1 METGSIAAVATAVL
15 AIASAFLGA
24 KYRKW
29 IGKARLF
36 AGLLDDIFSAA
47 EDDKV
52 SEEELK
58 QIIAK
63 AKQLAAKEGD
73 AAVD

>member
-29 IGKARLF
+29 LGKARLF
-36 AGLLDDIFSAA
+36 AVLLEDIFSAA
-47 EDDKV
+47 EDNEV
-52 SEEELK
+52 SEAELR
-58 QIIAK
+58 QIIVEAK
-63 AKQLAAKEGD
+63 RLAGEG
-73 AAVD
+73 AVAVD